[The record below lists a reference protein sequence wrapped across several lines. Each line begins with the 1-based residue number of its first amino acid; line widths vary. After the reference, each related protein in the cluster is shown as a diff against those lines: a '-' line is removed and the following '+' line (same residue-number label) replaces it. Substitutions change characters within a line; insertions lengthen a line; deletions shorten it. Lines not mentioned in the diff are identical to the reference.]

1 MHWASSSAIGGI
13 PRCKKKSTTDERH
26 QGDPESL
33 HRRDERYRDR
43 VGDGTQVIEPIPSSY
58 DGEASLI
65 RSSKVLRVNR
75 IIVRWIK
82 LEKFEYSEIPVK
94 TFQE

>member
-1 MHWASSSAIGGI
+1 MGLEESQDV
-13 PRCKKKSTTDERH
+13 KKNPL
-26 QGDPESL
+26 QMSL
-33 HRRDERYRDR
+33 HRRDERYRGDR

-65 RSSKVLRVNR
+65 RSSKALRVNR

-82 LEKFEYSEIPVK
+82 LE
-94 TFQE
+94 QA